1 MMRSLTIAT
10 LAGLSSVV
18 SSQVIDLAYVNAQ
31 PDPTYTIVPDQRAQ
45 TVTYNQDSAIA
56 SVVAV
61 ALQTPVPDPGEGALH
76 SRNVFGKRAGP
87 CEDLQNNANTYN
99 AKLDPAEAFLAD
111 ETLQKQAKDAKL
123 PAGYTQVYSNLQKA
137 ASANGYMGYTIMPSY
152 NVQTCADKCSST
164 LGCQG
169 FNTYFERS
177 PSKAPAAGCQD
188 PPGSANPFCVL
199 WGGPVSKDNALNEGQ
214 WREKYHV
221 VITAS
226 NGYVLTTSINPLS
239 GKAINAPLDCNKN
252 DAYMGMRLLTDNAP
266 FDPQRCAAICE
277 ATTQYNIDHPEAGKA
292 PRLCKF
298 YNTYILNKNYIS
310 QGQACSM
317 YTQYWDP
324 NTYATNDGQWDGQ
337 GNHYTISSS
346 TFFSNKTDI
355 VTPVCPADV
364 DKLKTNSD
372 ATSFCAS
379 YISYVAPTTSTVTV
393 GGGAT
398 TVEACGQPTGRISKR
413 DDSDPALIEAVVGV
427 FPSKVD
433 NTAVTGTE
441 PALATIPAQDA
452 TDAEALASATS
463 AAIAQ
468 LEATAGAATSATPAP
483 SSTQGDAAST
493 PSATDASKTQ
503 GTPAAATNAATSS
516 APARKRAASTPDVL
530 AGRNPIEISSACS
543 QIVGS
548 STPTVTVTA
557 AASTTTTYRKCNNF
571 PAKCADSSPAR
582 AFAGDFSSSPAS
594 IDDNVYTLVLPFQVC
609 IYDTCS
615 TKVNP
620 TSNGII
626 SLAEYRNIGYLNDK
640 GLPNFGGKAVLA
652 ALWQDMYIYQDEAQ
666 YMSYTTCGDVGK
678 RTVTFDWRISAFQ
691 DVPQSYRFS
700 ATFYEDKPGRI
711 LLRYFE
717 LSDKGTGATIGIEGS
732 RKGKTTFSTYSQKKA
747 VANGLAIVWD
757 PVSFSWSTTA

>member
-1 MMRSLTIAT
+1 
-10 LAGLSSVV
+10 
-18 SSQVIDLAYVNAQ
+18 
-31 PDPTYTIVPDQRAQ
+31 
-45 TVTYNQDSAIA
+45 
-56 SVVAV
+56 
-61 ALQTPVPDPGEGALH
+61 
-76 SRNVFGKRAGP
+76 
-87 CEDLQNNANTYN
+87 
-99 AKLDPAEAFLAD
+99 
-111 ETLQKQAKDAKL
+111 
-123 PAGYTQVYSNLQKA
+123 
-137 ASANGYMGYTIMPSY
+137 MPSY
-152 NVQTCADKCSST
+152 DVQTCADKCSRT

-177 PSKAPAAGCQD
+177 PSKAPAPGCQD

-199 WGGPVSKDNALNEGQ
+199 WGGPVTKDNALNEGQ

-226 NGYVLTTSINPLS
+226 NGYVLTSSVDPLS

-355 VTPVCPADV
+355 VTPVCPADI

-379 YISYVAPTTSTVTV
+379 YISYVAPTTATVTV

-398 TVEACGQPTGRISKR
+398 TIEACGQPTGRISKR
-413 DDSDPALIEAVVGV
+413 DESDPVLIEAVVGV

-433 NTAVTGTE
+433 NAAVTGTE
-441 PALATIPAQDA
+441 PALETIPAQAA

-468 LEATAGAATSATPAP
+468 LEGTADAAISSATPAP
-483 SSTQGDAAST
+483 SSTQGDAASNPT
-493 PSATDASKTQ
+493 ATDASNAESK
-503 GTPAAATNAATSS
+503 PAATSS
-516 APARKRAASTPDVL
+516 APAQKRAASTPVAL
-530 AGRNPIEISSACS
+530 AGRDPIEISSACS
-543 QIVGS
+543 KIVGS
-548 STPTVTVTA
+548 STPTVTVIA
-557 AASTTTTYRKCNNF
+557 AASTATTYRKCNNF
-571 PAKCADSSPAR
+571 PAKCPASSPAR
-582 AFAGDFSSSPAS
+582 AFAGDFDGSAAS
-594 IDDNVYTLVLPFQVC
+594 VDDNVYTIVLPFQVC
-609 IYDTCS
+609 IYDICS

-626 SLAEYRNIGYLNDK
+626 SLAEYRNTGYVNDK
-640 GLPNFGGKAVLA
+640 GLPNFGGKAVSASHPLIFERPLTLSRYWPLYGKTCTSTRTRLSTCPSRHAATWASAPSPSTGGSAHSRTCRSSTDSRPPSTRTSPDVFCCGTLSSAIRAQEPRLA
-652 ALWQDMYIYQDEAQ
+652 LRAQGRPSVSALM
-666 YMSYTTCGDVGK
+666 
-678 RTVTFDWRISAFQ
+678 
-691 DVPQSYRFS
+691 
-700 ATFYEDKPGRI
+700 
-711 LLRYFE
+711 LLRE
-717 LSDKGTGATIGIEGS
+717 DRIANVGQLSRRLTRIRRLLPMVLLLFGTLFRSLGALLL
-732 RKGKTTFSTYSQKKA
+732 RC
-747 VANGLAIVWD
+747 NNL
-757 PVSFSWSTTA
+757 